1 MPTLPSPPPNIALFV
16 LDCVRYDGLGC
27 YGAPRPVTPHLDALA
42 AGARRYTQARSA
54 AVWTL
59 ESHASLFTGLHP
71 RQHGVNV
78 ARRRLD
84 PALPTLAQTLAGL
97 GYQTAGFSTNAWVGP
112 HFGLDRGFQHFASL
126 WRLFPGM
133 GAAPFPWWEKALR
146 KRVLERGDKGA
157 AKLNRHV
164 ARWLRRD
171 RDPARPFFLF
181 ALYLDAHL
189 PYKPPPAHARALLDP
204 AALRR
209 ARAANQD
216 AWAFMAGEKQMAAA
230 DFAGL
235 RGLYDAEIRYVDA
248 QFGALLAAM
257 QAAGALDHTLIIVTA
272 DHGENIGDHGL
283 MDHQYCV
290 YDSLAHVPLLLHYP
304 PAFPPGEDAAPVQH
318 TDLFPTL
325 LDLAAAPAAVRP
337 RLPGRSLLTPPS
349 ARLTQPSIIQYTA
362 PHRHRFARRHPHFD
376 PARRGFDRTFDA
388 IVQAGHKLIRPSYG
402 PPELYD
408 LAADPGET
416 ADLAAARPDLVARL
430 GAALD
435 DWLAA
440 HPPAAPAAAAGS
452 LDPGLAEHLRG
463 LGYL

>member
-1 MPTLPSPPPNIALFV
+1 MPPNFLLII
-16 LDCVRYDGLGC
+16 LDCVRADGLGV
-27 YGAPRPVTPHLDALA
+27 YGNPRPVTPHLDALA
-42 AGARRYTQARSA
+42 AGARRYTQARAA

-59 ESHASLFTGLHP
+59 ESHASLFTGLYP

-78 ARRRLD
+78 AQRRLD
-84 PALPTLAQTLAGL
+84 PALPTLAAALAAH

-146 KRVLERGDKGA
+146 KRVLERSDKGA

-164 ARWLRRD
+164 QRWLRQD
-171 RDPARPFFLF
+171 RDPTRPFFLF

-189 PYKPPPAHARALLDP
+189 PYKPPLAHARALLDP

-216 AWAFMAGEKQMAAA
+216 AWGFMAGEKRMTPE

-235 RGLYDAEIRYVDA
+235 RALYDAEISYVDA
-248 QFGALLAAM
+248 QIGALLASL
-257 QAAGALDHTLIIVTA
+257 QDAGALEDTAIFITA

-290 YDSLAHVPLLLHYP
+290 YDSLAHVPLLIHYP
-304 PAFPPGEDAAPVQH
+304 AAFPAGEDAAPVQH

-325 LDLAAAPAAVRP
+325 LDLAGAPAVPALPGCSLLAPAAPARAQVV
-337 RLPGRSLLTPPS
+337 
-349 ARLTQPSIIQYTA
+349 QYTA
-362 PHRHRFARRHPHFD
+362 VHRHRFARRHPHFD
-376 PARRGFDRTFDA
+376 LASRGYDRTFDA
-388 IVQAGHKLIRPSYG
+388 MTLAGHKLIRPSSG

-408 LAADPGET
+408 LAADPGEVV
-416 ADLAAARPDLVARL
+416 DLAAARPDLAAEL
-430 GAALD
+430 AAALD
-435 DWLAA
+435 AWLVD
-440 HPPAAPAAAAGS
+440 HAPAASTPAGDS